1 MARYGQAPKKLI
13 LAIRDEFAVDRF
25 LETGTHHGKTA
36 AWAAEHFGRV
46 VTIEASPELHRT
58 AAEEHRRLGNVRFV
72 LGDSRSTLGRELE
85 ALGGPA
91 VLWLD
96 SHWSGGDTY
105 GEQAECPLLA
115 ELETV
120 RASRFDHFVFIDDA
134 RLFLSPPP
142 RPHKAEQWPTLTE
155 VVAALTID
163 RPRRV
168 LVLGDVFV
176 AVPVEAASFV
186 QRYAQDAVTRAEV
199 SPAAPEAPP
208 PSRGWLAGAKRLARR
223 LA

>member
-1 MARYGQAPKKLI
+1 MARYGQAPKELI
-13 LAIRDEFAVDRF
+13 LAIRDEFAVDLF
-25 LETGTHHGKTA
+25 LETGTHHGQTA
-36 AWAAEHFGRV
+36 AWAAKHFSQV
-46 VTIEASPELHRT
+46 VTIEASPELHRA
-58 AAEEHRRLGNVRFV
+58 AAEQHRLLGNVRFV
-72 LGDSRSTLGRELE
+72 HGDSRSVLGSELA

-105 GEQAECPLLA
+105 GEDAECPLLA
-115 ELETV
+115 ELEAV
-120 RASRFDHFVFIDDA
+120 RASLVDHFLFIDDA

-142 RPHKAEQWPTLTE
+142 RPHKAEQWPTLTD

-163 RPRRV
+163 RPRGV

-186 QRYAQDAVTRAEV
+186 QRYAQDATTQAEESKQDSANRPARA
-199 SPAAPEAPP
+199 
-208 PSRGWLAGAKRLARR
+208 WLAGARSLVRR